1 MNFFKF
7 FFFFSLLFSF
17 NCFSQKVIK
26 HNVKSGE
33 SIYFIAKKYDVSES
47 EIYALNPKL
56 KGAVLA
62 LKAEVKV
69 PNKKFKQKVVK
80 KVNKEIGTENKE
92 KKKNDTTPNVLTQVH
107 IVKPKETL
115 YSISKK
121 YEISMELI
129 CEMNPELKTG
139 NLKIGSKLKLPNQD
153 QVISNPKI
161 ENEATE
167 NTVVEQIKTD
177 NIVSNVDVVHK
188 VLPKETLYGISK
200 QTGVSVSD
208 LQALNPSI
216 ASGLPVGFFL
226 IVKKGLKEVEADK
239 TAVVVEKID
248 VAINDIPESN
258 SAKADFLIAKA
269 VEHIGTPYR
278 SGGTTSAGF
287 DCSGFMFATFKNIDM
302 TLPRASHE
310 QANYGV
316 QIDKSMAQKGDLIF
330 FATRGKGR
338 ISHVGMIT
346 EIVNDEI
353 KFIHS
358 STSSGVIISS
368 IKEDYYARTFVQ
380 INRVLTLETK

>member
-1 MNFFKF
+1 M
-7 FFFFSLLFSF
+7 
-17 NCFSQKVIK
+17 IK